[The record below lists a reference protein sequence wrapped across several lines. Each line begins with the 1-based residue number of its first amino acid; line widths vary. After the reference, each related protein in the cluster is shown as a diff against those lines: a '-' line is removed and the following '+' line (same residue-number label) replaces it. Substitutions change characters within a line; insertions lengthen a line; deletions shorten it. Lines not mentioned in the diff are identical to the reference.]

1 MIALP
6 HRPFLAAAVLCA
18 LASSAAAQPATPG
31 APVRFGQP
39 GSPYDVSADHQ
50 EIFQAENKVV
60 LTGSVEVLNGQSR
73 LRTPQLTV
81 FYNKN
86 NGVRGRPAPGGAPGA
101 VQRMEA
107 VGPVY
112 FVTPTQQAKGDH
124 ASYDAAT
131 DTMTLAGDVTLVQD
145 KNVAT
150 GDKLTINQKTGLVTL
165 TGGGA
170 KGRVRGVFY
179 SDEKPAAPQA
189 PRD

>member
-1 MIALP
+1 MTVRQLSIAGL
-6 HRPFLAAAVLCA
+6 LAAAA
-18 LASSAAAQPATPG
+18 ASSAHGQAAPG
-31 APVRFGQP
+31 AVRFGQP
-39 GSPYDVSADHQ
+39 GSPYDVTAEHQ

-60 LTGSVEVLNGQSR
+60 LTGAVEVLNGQSR

-86 NGVRGRPAPGGAPGA
+86 NGVRGQSSLTGAPGA

-107 VGPVY
+107 AGPVY
-112 FVTPTQQAKGDH
+112 FVTPTQNAKGDH

-131 DTMTLAGDVTLVQD
+131 DTMTMAGHVTLVQD

-150 GDKLTINQKTGLVTL
+150 GEVLTINQKTGVVTL
-165 TGGGA
+165 NGGGP

-179 SDEKPAAPQA
+179 QDDKPGAAAAPK
-189 PRD
+189 R